1 MKATSVKK
9 FGLLSVMMLS
19 SFTAGMCLHAVASH
33 AETGSFSVFLQVY
46 DLIKSEYL
54 VKTTDDPKLVEGA
67 IRGMIDTLGDPYTRY
82 MDPKAFQGMNEERQ
96 GSFSGIGIQIGIR
109 DGILSVIAPLEDT
122 PAHKAGLQTNDHIVQ
137 IDGKATKGL
146 AVEEAVTLIRGRLG
160 TTVKLTI
167 QRNGGKP
174 FEVPIVR
181 GNIETK
187 SVKSRVLSPVIGYVR
202 LSSFMSNEASHE
214 MEKALKELKG
224 KGMKG
229 YVLDLR
235 SNPGGLLPNAVN
247 IGSLFLNKGAVVHVV
262 DRNGEKQSLNASG
275 NPLIPPSV
283 PMVVLVDGGSASA
296 SEILA
301 GALKD
306 YNRATLVGTRT
317 FGKGLVQTVHE
328 LPNGGGVAITT
339 NKYLTPNGT
348 DINHKGIEP
357 NVEVKLPQL
366 KDGEMLTDAKDTQ
379 LQKALEILK
388 PKVAGM

>member
-1 MKATSVKK
+1 MKANSVKK

-46 DLIKSEYL
+46 DLVKSEYL
-54 VKTTDDPKLVEGA
+54 EKNVDDPKLVEGA
-67 IRGMIDTLGDPYTRY
+67 IRGMLDTLGDPYTRY
-82 MDPKAFQGMNEERQ
+82 MDPKAFQGMREERQ

-109 DGILSVIAPLEDT
+109 DGVLSVIAPIEDT
-122 PAHKAGLQTNDHIVQ
+122 PAFKAGLQTNDSILE
-137 IDGKATKGL
+137 IDGKATKGM
-146 AVEEAVTLIRGRLG
+146 AVEEAVTLIRGKLG
-160 TTVKLTI
+160 TTVKLKI
-167 QRNGGKP
+167 QRNNGKP

-187 SVKSRVLSPVIGYVR
+187 SVRARVIPPNVGYIR
-202 LSSFMSNEASHE
+202 LSTFMSNEATSE
-214 MEKALKELKG
+214 MEKAIKDLKG
-224 KGMKG
+224 KGVKG

-247 IGSLFLNKGAVVHVV
+247 IGGLFLNKGAMVHVV
-262 DRNGEKQSLNASG
+262 DRNGNKQSLNSNG
-275 NPLIPPSV
+275 NPLVPPSI

-328 LPNGGGVAITT
+328 LPNGSGVAITT
-339 NKYLTPNGT
+339 NKYLTPNGI

-357 NVEVKLPQL
+357 NVEVKLQL
-366 KDGEMLTDAKDTQ
+366 KEGEMLTDAKDTQ

-388 PKVAGM
+388 PKIAQN